1 MKKGIRSANGRFY
14 ARNVYV
20 FSDVKVVS
28 TSSIKKE
35 HLQDAFKERLSD
47 TLIRVAF
54 NFWDVKP
61 V

>member
-20 FSDVKVVS
+20 VSDVKVVS

-35 HLQDAFKERLSD
+35 HLEDAFKERLSD

-54 NFWDVKP
+54 NF
-61 V
+61 